1 MSKEEKDGLV
11 LKNIRK
17 SYQSGDKSITI
28 LNGLDLA
35 VREGQMIAIQG
46 ESGVG
51 KTTLLHIIGSIE
63 KADAGAV
70 IFNGKQITKLNGG
83 KLDEFRKKSVGFI
96 FQFFHLL
103 PEFTALENVM
113 MPLLISGYSKQ
124 DAREKAI
131 KLLLRVGLKNR
142 ADHLPAKMSG
152 GEQQRV
158 AAARALAVSPRLLL
172 ADEPTGNLDPKTGV
186 EVFNL
191 LRDLHS
197 EEKRITIV
205 ATHNSEIA
213 QMCDKI
219 FVLRKGKLVDQA
231 NKG

>member
-1 MSKEEKDGLV
+1 MSKEEKHNLL

-17 SYQSGDKSITI
+17 TYQSGDKTITI
-28 LNGLDLA
+28 LNGLDLE
-35 VREGQMIAIQG
+35 VKEGEMIAIKG

-63 KADAGAV
+63 KSDTGTV
-70 IFNGKQITKLNGG
+70 IFDGKIINKLNGG
-83 KLDEFRKKSVGFI
+83 KLDEFRKKKVGFI

-124 DAREKAI
+124 DARDKAA

-142 ADHLPAKMSG
+142 AEHLPAKMSG

-172 ADEPTGNLDPKTGV
+172 ADEPTGNLDPKTGL

-191 LRDLHS
+191 LKGLHA

-213 QMCDKI
+213 KMCDKI
-219 FVLRKGKLVDQA
+219 YVLRKGKLVNQA
-231 NKG
+231 D

>member
-1 MSKEEKDGLV
+1 MNKEEREDLV
-11 LKNIRK
+11 LKKIK
-17 SYQSGDKSITI
+17 KTYMSGDKTITV
-28 LNGLDLA
+28 LNGLDLEA
-35 VREGQMIAIQG
+35 EAGEMVAIKG

-63 KADAGAV
+63 TADSGAV
-70 IFNGKQITKLNGG
+70 IFGGKQVNRFNGG
-83 KLDEFRKKSVGFI
+83 RLDNFRNRKVGFI

-113 MPLLISGYSKQ
+113 MPLFIAGYSKPE
-124 DAREKAI
+124 AREKAMR
-131 KLLLRVGLKNR
+131 LLIRVGLKKR
-142 ADHLPAKMSG
+142 AEHFPAKMSG

-172 ADEPTGNLDPKTGV
+172 ADEPTGNLDPRTGT
-186 EVFNL
+186 EVFKL
-191 LRDLHS
+191 LKDLHS

-213 QMCDKI
+213 EMCDKI
-219 FVLRKGKLVDQA
+219 YFLRKGKLNNQA
-231 NKG
+231 D

>member
-1 MSKEEKDGLV
+1 MNREEIENLV
-11 LKNIRK
+11 LKKIK
-17 SYQSGDKSITI
+17 KTYVSGDKKITI
-28 LNGLDLA
+28 LNGLDLEVKA
-35 VREGQMIAIQG
+35 GDMVAIKG

-63 KADAGAV
+63 TADSGAV
-70 IFNGKQITKLNGG
+70 IFGGKQINRLNGG
-83 KLDEFRKKSVGFI
+83 RLDDFRNRKVGFI

-113 MPLLISGYSKQ
+113 MPLFIAGYSKPE
-124 DAREKAI
+124 ARGKAMR
-131 KLLLRVGLKNR
+131 LLTRVGLKKR
-142 ADHLPAKMSG
+142 AEHFPAKMSG

-172 ADEPTGNLDPKTGV
+172 ADEPTGNLDPRTGI

-191 LRDLHS
+191 LKDLHG

-213 QMCDKI
+213 EMCDKI
-219 FVLRKGKLVDQA
+219 YTLRKGKLNNQVD
-231 NKG
+231 

>member
-1 MSKEEKDGLV
+1 MSNEEKDGLL

-17 SYQSGDKSITI
+17 MYQSGDKSITI

-35 VREGQMIAIQG
+35 VKEGEMIAIKG

-63 KADAGAV
+63 KANAGSV
-70 IFNGKQITKLNGG
+70 IFNGKQINKLNGG
-83 KLDEFRKKSVGFI
+83 KLDEFRKKTVGFI

-124 DAREKAI
+124 DAREKAS

-142 ADHLPAKMSG
+142 ADHLPAKLSG

-172 ADEPTGNLDPKTGV
+172 ADEPTGNLDPKTGI
-186 EVFNL
+186 EVFDL
-191 LRDLHS
+191 LKDLHS

-213 QMCDKI
+213 KMCDKI
-219 FVLRKGKLVDQA
+219 YILRKGKLVDQA
-231 NKG
+231 D

>member
-1 MSKEEKDGLV
+1 MNREEENLV
-11 LKNIRK
+11 LKQIK
-17 SYQSGDKSITI
+17 KTYLSGDKKLTI
-28 LNGLDLA
+28 LNDLDLEA
-35 VREGQMIAIQG
+35 KAGDMIAVKG

-63 KADAGAV
+63 NADSGT
-70 IFNGKQITKLNGG
+70 ITFGGKQINKLNGG
-83 KLDEFRKKSVGFI
+83 KLDDFRNKKVGFI

-113 MPLLISGYSKQ
+113 IPLFIAGYSKQ
-124 DAREKAI
+124 DARIRASE
-131 KLLLRVGLKNR
+131 LLTKVGLKKR
-142 ADHLPAKMSG
+142 AEHLPAKMSG

-172 ADEPTGNLDPKTGV
+172 ADEPTGNLDPKTGI

-191 LRDLHS
+191 LKELHS

-219 FVLRKGKLVDQA
+219 YTLRKGKL
-231 NKG
+231 NKEAD

>member
-1 MSKEEKDGLV
+1 MNREEENLV
-11 LKNIRK
+11 LKQIK
-17 SYQSGDKSITI
+17 KTYLSGDKKLTI
-28 LNGLDLA
+28 LNGLDLEA
-35 VREGQMIAIQG
+35 QAGEMIAVKG

-63 KADAGAV
+63 NADSGT
-70 IFNGKQITKLNGG
+70 ITFGNKQVNKLNGG
-83 KLDEFRKKSVGFI
+83 KLDDFRNKKVGFI

-113 MPLLISGYSKQ
+113 IPLFIAGYSKQ
-124 DAREKAI
+124 DARVRASE
-131 KLLLRVGLKNR
+131 LLTKVGLKKR
-142 ADHLPAKMSG
+142 AEHLPAKMSG

-172 ADEPTGNLDPKTGV
+172 ADEPTGNLDPKTGI

-191 LRDLHS
+191 LKELHS

-213 QMCDKI
+213 KMCDKI
-219 FVLRKGKLVDQA
+219 YTLRKGKL
-231 NKG
+231 NKEAD

>member
-1 MSKEEKDGLV
+1 MNREETENLV
-11 LKNIRK
+11 LKRIK
-17 SYQSGDKSITI
+17 KTYVSGDKKITI
-28 LNGLDLA
+28 LNGLDLEVEA
-35 VREGQMIAIQG
+35 GDMVAIKG

-63 KADAGAV
+63 TADSGAV
-70 IFNGKQITKLNGG
+70 IFGGKQINRLNGG
-83 KLDEFRKKSVGFI
+83 RLDDFRNRKVGFI

-113 MPLLISGYSKQ
+113 MPLFIAGYSKPE
-124 DAREKAI
+124 ARGKAMR
-131 KLLLRVGLKNR
+131 LLTRVGLKKR
-142 ADHLPAKMSG
+142 AEHFPAKMSG

-172 ADEPTGNLDPKTGV
+172 ADEPTGNLDPRTGI

-191 LRDLHS
+191 LKDLHG
-197 EEKRITIV
+197 EQKRITIV

-213 QMCDKI
+213 EMCDKI
-219 FVLRKGKLVDQA
+219 YTLRKGKLNNQA
-231 NKG
+231 D

>member
-1 MSKEEKDGLV
+1 MNKEEREDLV
-11 LKNIRK
+11 LKKIK
-17 SYQSGDKSITI
+17 KTYMSGDKTITV
-28 LNGLDLA
+28 LNGLDLEA
-35 VREGQMIAIQG
+35 EEGEMVAIKG

-63 KADAGAV
+63 TADSGAV
-70 IFNGKQITKLNGG
+70 IFGGKQVNRFNGG
-83 KLDEFRKKSVGFI
+83 RLDNFRNRKVGFI

-113 MPLLISGYSKQ
+113 MPLFIAGYSKPE
-124 DAREKAI
+124 AREKAMR
-131 KLLLRVGLKNR
+131 LLIRVGLKNR
-142 ADHLPAKMSG
+142 TEHFPAKMSG

-172 ADEPTGNLDPKTGV
+172 ADEPTGNLDPRTGT
-186 EVFNL
+186 EVFKL
-191 LRDLHS
+191 LKDLHS

-213 QMCDKI
+213 EMCDKI
-219 FVLRKGKLVDQA
+219 YFLRKGKLN
-231 NKG
+231 NKAD

>member
-1 MSKEEKDGLV
+1 MNREEREDLV
-11 LKNIRK
+11 LKKIK
-17 SYQSGDKSITI
+17 KTYMSGDKTITV
-28 LNGLDLA
+28 LNGLDLKA
-35 VREGQMIAIQG
+35 EAGEMVAIKG

-63 KADAGAV
+63 TADSGTV
-70 IFNGKQITKLNGG
+70 IFGGKQVNRLNGG
-83 KLDEFRKKSVGFI
+83 RLDNFRNRKVGFI

-113 MPLLISGYSKQ
+113 MPLFIAGYSKPE
-124 DAREKAI
+124 AREKAMR
-131 KLLLRVGLKNR
+131 LLTRVGLKKR
-142 ADHLPAKMSG
+142 AEHFPAKMSG

-172 ADEPTGNLDPKTGV
+172 ADEPTGNLDPRTGI
-186 EVFNL
+186 EVFKL
-191 LRDLHS
+191 LKDLHG

-213 QMCDKI
+213 EMCDKI
-219 FVLRKGKLVDQA
+219 YTLRKGKLDNQA
-231 NKG
+231 E

>member
-1 MSKEEKDGLV
+1 MNREEREDLV
-11 LKNIRK
+11 LKKIK
-17 SYQSGDKSITI
+17 KTYMSGDKTITV
-28 LNGLDLA
+28 LNGLDFEAEAGEL
-35 VREGQMIAIQG
+35 VAIKG

-63 KADAGAV
+63 TADSGTV
-70 IFNGKQITKLNGG
+70 IFGGKQVNKFNGG
-83 KLDEFRKKSVGFI
+83 RLDSFRNRKVGFI

-113 MPLLISGYSKQ
+113 MPLFIAGYSKPE
-124 DAREKAI
+124 AREKAMR
-131 KLLLRVGLKNR
+131 LLVRVGLKKR
-142 ADHLPAKMSG
+142 AEHFPAKMSG

-172 ADEPTGNLDPKTGV
+172 ADEPTGNLDPKTGI
-186 EVFNL
+186 EVFKL
-191 LRDLHS
+191 LKDLHS

-213 QMCDKI
+213 KMCDKI
-219 FVLRKGKLVDQA
+219 YTLRKGKLDNQA
-231 NKG
+231 E

>member
-1 MSKEEKDGLV
+1 MSKEEKHNLL

-17 SYQSGDKSITI
+17 TYQSGDKTITI
-28 LNGLDLA
+28 LNGLDLE
-35 VREGQMIAIQG
+35 VKEGEMIAIKG

-63 KADAGAV
+63 KSDAGTV
-70 IFNGKQITKLNGG
+70 IFDGKIINKLNGG
-83 KLDEFRKKSVGFI
+83 KLDEFRKKKVGFI

-124 DAREKAI
+124 DARDKAA

-142 ADHLPAKMSG
+142 AEHLPAKMSG

-172 ADEPTGNLDPKTGV
+172 ADEPTGNLDPKTGL

-191 LRDLHS
+191 LKGLHA

-213 QMCDKI
+213 KMCDKI
-219 FVLRKGKLVDQA
+219 YVLRKGKLVNQA
-231 NKG
+231 D

>member
-1 MSKEEKDGLV
+1 MNREEREDLV
-11 LKNIRK
+11 LKKIRK
-17 SYQSGDKSITI
+17 TYMSGDKTITV
-28 LNGLDLA
+28 LNGLDLEA
-35 VREGQMIAIQG
+35 ETGEMVAIKG

-63 KADAGAV
+63 AADSGAV
-70 IFNGKQITKLNGG
+70 IFGGKQVNRFNGG
-83 KLDEFRKKSVGFI
+83 RLDNFRNRKVGFI

-113 MPLLISGYSKQ
+113 MPLFIAGYSKTE
-124 DAREKAI
+124 AREKAMR
-131 KLLLRVGLKNR
+131 LLIRVGLKKR
-142 ADHLPAKMSG
+142 AEHFPAKMSG

-172 ADEPTGNLDPKTGV
+172 ADEPTGNLDPRTGT
-186 EVFNL
+186 EVFKL
-191 LRDLHS
+191 LKDLHS

-213 QMCDKI
+213 EMCDKI
-219 FVLRKGKLVDQA
+219 YFLRKGKLN
-231 NKG
+231 NKAD

>member
-1 MSKEEKDGLV
+1 MSKDEKHSLQ

-17 SYQSGDKSITI
+17 TYRSGDKTITI
-28 LNGLDLA
+28 LNGLDLT
-35 VREGQMIAIQG
+35 VKEGEMIAIKG

-63 KADAGAV
+63 KADAGSV
-70 IFNGKQITKLNGG
+70 VFDGKTVNKLNGG
-83 KLDEFRKKSVGFI
+83 KLDEFRKKTVGFI

-124 DAREKAI
+124 DAREKAV

-142 ADHLPAKMSG
+142 AEHLPAKMSG

-158 AAARALAVSPRLLL
+158 AAARALAISPRLLL

-191 LRDLHS
+191 LRGLHA

-213 QMCDKI
+213 EMCDKI
-219 FVLRKGKLVDQA
+219 YILRKGKLVNQVV
-231 NKG
+231 